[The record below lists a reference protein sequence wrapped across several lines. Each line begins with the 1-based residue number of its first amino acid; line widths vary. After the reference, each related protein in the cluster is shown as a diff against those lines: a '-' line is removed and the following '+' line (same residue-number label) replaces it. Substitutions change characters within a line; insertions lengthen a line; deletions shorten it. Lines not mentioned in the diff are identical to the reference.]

1 MITLLILIVT
11 FLLLVLLVIWGH
23 FFRTNFIEVKNENAF
38 REQTNVDLYQEHKA
52 EIERDYQQGAI
63 DEESYQYLVTELDKS
78 LLQDMTATE
87 KQSAKLV
94 NKKMSLAWPVAIT
107 LFILIFSIGLYQ
119 KQGAYQQLSNAA
131 TIPVAEH
138 QNLTPEQQ
146 AMVQIKQIKQAL
158 SKDNDNS
165 ELWYSLGQASIAVG
179 DFDQAISAFDQVIR
193 IEGQQADLLGAKAQA
208 MYYKNNQKITPEIQ
222 QIIDKALALDPVDP
236 STNVLLGMDS
246 FIHQDYPKA
255 IHYWQ
260 SVVDSGKENIN
271 SQALLG
277 AISEA
282 RSRLA
287 MAQSGQVQSS
297 EDVAKGPQLTLNIS
311 LTDEIKAQLA
321 QGEDKVVFVYAIP
334 ADGRRMPLA
343 AMKIM
348 TSDLPITLT
357 LSNAQAMSPQFNLA
371 SSDKVHIFAIISK
384 QGSAGIKSGDYKAE
398 VKNIATSTKE
408 PIDLVINS
416 IVP

>member
-78 LLQDMTATE
+78 LLLDMTATE

-131 TIPVAEH
+131 TMPVAEH

-179 DFDQAISAFDQVIR
+179 DFEQAISAFDQVIR

-271 SQALLG
+271 AEALLG
-277 AISEA
+277 AINEA

-287 MAQSGQVQSS
+287 MTQSGQAQSP

-311 LTDEIKAQLA
+311 LTDDIKAQLA